1 MSRRIILS
9 ASSLHCP
16 QVETQ
21 EPEVDMVIGAK
32 AGVSLQDGEGSGCQA
47 LPRVRKDMEYKNI
60 LCFPGGPVVKNLP
73 ASTGDMSSIPGP
85 GRFHMLQSS

>member
-60 LCFPGGPVVKNLP
+60 LCFPGGPVDKNLP
-73 ASTGDMSSIPGP
+73 ASAWDTGLIPSP
-85 GRFHMLQSS
+85 GIFHMLQSN